1 MFKFEKLLVPI
12 NLPGHWSLVEINMS
26 QKAFIYLDSM
36 NRHGRSG
43 SDVIENLKRWLKDES
58 MDKRKIQVEDI
69 EDWEIQIRTDVPQQ
83 NNTFD
88 CGVYATKFA
97 ECSSLGKNPSFG
109 PADIPRFRAD
119 G

>member
-1 MFKFEKLLVPI
+1 M
-12 NLPGHWSLVEINMS
+12 
-26 QKAFIYLDSM
+26 
-36 NRHGRSG
+36 
-43 SDVIENLKRWLKDES
+43 IENLKRWLKDES

-83 NNTFD
+83 TTRSIV
-88 CGVYATKFA
+88 VYATKFA

-119 G
+119 VERFYSENKIHKHK